1 MSMNIKKMFLCL
13 MVGWAGLQTLVA
25 VAATVAAAVATDTD
39 ALIDTRMNLAILS
52 ADTDALIDTRIN
64 FVVRS
69 AAPGTKIDT
78 LTPSGTLIMVH

>member
-1 MSMNIKKMFLCL
+1 MNIKKMFLCL

-25 VAATVAAAVATDTD
+25 VAATAAASVATD
-39 ALIDTRMNLAILS
+39 
-52 ADTDALIDTRIN
+52 ADELIDTRIN

-69 AAPGTKIDT
+69 AEPGTKIDT